1 MSTLTVSNNYNSKV
15 YSQLLAMPTF
25 GDLEGYAR
33 AVNAVPMLT
42 PEQEY
47 SYAMAYRADPNNL
60 QAAHA
65 LVVSHL
71 RVVVSIARKY
81 VGYGLPQADLIQEGS
96 IGLMKA
102 VKRFDPNHGVRLV
115 SFAMHWVK
123 AEIHEYIIKNW
134 RMVKI
139 ATTKAQRKL
148 FFNLRSM
155 KKGENMTQDEVQDM
169 ALVLKVK
176 PEEVIEMDQRLTGR
190 DIAIDGGVDADE
202 ETASMAPIAY
212 LADETQEPT
221 QVLARAQKDVLHSE
235 GLDSA
240 LAVLDERSRDI
251 VQARWLADDEG
262 KGQTLHDLAAVYGVS
277 AERIRQIEAAAMKK
291 MKAYLQTQYAA

>member
-1 MSTLTVSNNYNSKV
+1 MTTYAMSPYSAQYN
-15 YSQLLAMPTF
+15 QLLAVPSM
-25 GDLEGYAR
+25 GDLDAYTR

-47 SYAMAYRADPNNL
+47 EFAMSYRANPNNL

-71 RVVVSIARKY
+71 RMVVSISRNY
-81 VGYGLPQADLIQEGS
+81 MGYGLPQGDLIQEGS

-102 VKRFDPNHGVRLV
+102 VKRFDPTRGVRLV
-115 SFAMHWVK
+115 SFAIHWIK

-148 FFNLRSM
+148 FFNLRSL
-155 KKGENMTQDEVQDM
+155 KTGEHMSQEEVHNV
-169 ALVLKVK
+169 AKVLRVK

-190 DIAIDGGVDADE
+190 DIAIDGGMNDDEDAV
-202 ETASMAPIAY
+202 AMAPIAY
-212 LADETQEPT
+212 LADKSQEPT
-221 QVLARAQKDVLHSE
+221 QVLARAESDRLQSS
-235 GLDSA
+235 GLSA
-240 LAVLDERSRDI
+240 ALEVLDARSRDI
-251 VQARWLADDEG
+251 IEARWLADDEG
-262 KGQTLHDLAAVYGVS
+262 KGQTLHDLADKYQVS

-291 MKAYLQTQYAA
+291 MRAHLTDH

>member
-1 MSTLTVSNNYNSKV
+1 MTNYAV
-15 YSQLLAMPTF
+15 TPYSASYNQLLAVPSF
-25 GDLEGYAR
+25 GDLDGYAR

-81 VGYGLPQADLIQEGS
+81 TGYGLPQADLIQEGS

-102 VKRFDPNHGVRLV
+102 VKRFDPAHGVRLV
-115 SFAMHWVK
+115 SLAMHWIK
-123 AEIHEYIIKNW
+123 AEIHEYVIKNW

-155 KKGENMTQDEVQDM
+155 KTGEHMSQDEVHDM
-169 ALVLKVK
+169 ARVLKVK

-190 DIAIDGGVDADE
+190 DIAIDGGMDSDDDAV
-202 ETASMAPIAY
+202 AMAPIAY
-212 LADETQEPT
+212 LTDESNEPT
-221 QVLARAQKDVLHSE
+221 QILARAQKDVLESE
-235 GLDSA
+235 GLDAA
-240 LAVLDERSRDI
+240 LAVLDERSRAI
-251 VQARWLADDEG
+251 VAARWLADDEG
-262 KGQTLHDLAAVYGVS
+262 KGQTLHELAAQFGVS

-291 MKAYLQTQYAA
+291 MRVYLTEQYAA

>member
-1 MSTLTVSNNYNSKV
+1 MNALAIASNNNP
-15 YSQLLAMPTF
+15 YSLPL
-25 GDLEGYAR
+25 
-33 AVNAVPMLT
+33 AVPSLDDRAGSPRGVGAVPTLT

-47 SYAMAYRADPNNL
+47 HYAMAYRADPNDL
-60 QAAHA
+60 KSAHA

-102 VKRFDPNHGVRLV
+102 VKRFDPAHGVRLV

-123 AEIHEYIIKNW
+123 AEIHEYVIKNW

-155 KKGENMTQDEVQDM
+155 KTGTNLSHDDVQNI

-190 DIAIDGGVDADE
+190 DIAIDGGMDNDDDSVA
-202 ETASMAPIAY
+202 MAPIAY
-212 LADETQEPT
+212 LADDSNEPT
-221 QVLARAQKDVLHSE
+221 AVLARAQKDKLHSE
-235 GLDSA
+235 GLESA
-240 LAVLDERSRDI
+240 LEILDERSRTI
-251 VQARWLADDEG
+251 VQSRWLADDEG
-262 KGQTLHDLAAVYGVS
+262 KGQTLHDLAGTYGVS
-277 AERIRQIEAAAMKK
+277 AERIRQIEAAALKK
-291 MKAYLQTQYAA
+291 MRGFLSEQYAA

>member
-1 MSTLTVSNNYNSKV
+1 MTTYAMSPYSAQYN
-15 YSQLLAMPTF
+15 QLLAVPSM
-25 GDLEGYAR
+25 GDLDAYTR

-47 SYAMAYRADPNNL
+47 EFAMSYRANPNNL

-71 RVVVSIARKY
+71 RMVVSISRNY
-81 VGYGLPQADLIQEGS
+81 MGYGLPQGDLIQEGS

-102 VKRFDPNHGVRLV
+102 VKRFDPTRGVRLV
-115 SFAMHWVK
+115 SFAIHWIK

-148 FFNLRSM
+148 FFNLRSL
-155 KKGENMTQDEVQDM
+155 KTGEHMSQEEVHNV
-169 ALVLKVK
+169 AKVLRVK

-190 DIAIDGGVDADE
+190 DIAIDGGMNDDEDAV
-202 ETASMAPIAY
+202 AMAPIAY
-212 LADETQEPT
+212 LADESQEPT
-221 QVLARAQKDVLHSE
+221 QVLARAESDRLQSS
-235 GLDSA
+235 GLSA
-240 LAVLDERSRDI
+240 ALEVLDARSRDI
-251 VQARWLADDEG
+251 IEARWLADDEG
-262 KGQTLHDLAAVYGVS
+262 KGQTLHDLADKYQVS

-291 MKAYLQTQYAA
+291 MRAHLTDH

>member
-1 MSTLTVSNNYNSKV
+1 MTTYAISPYSAQYN
-15 YSQLLAMPTF
+15 QLLAVPSL
-25 GDLEGYAR
+25 GDLDAYTR

-47 SYAMAYRADPNNL
+47 EFAMSYRADPNNL

-71 RVVVSIARKY
+71 RMVVSISRNY
-81 VGYGLPQADLIQEGS
+81 MGYGLPQGDLIQEGS

-102 VKRFDPNHGVRLV
+102 VKRFDPTRGVRLV
-115 SFAMHWVK
+115 SFAIHWIK

-155 KKGENMTQDEVQDM
+155 KTGEHMTQDEVHNV
-169 ALVLKVK
+169 AKVLRVK

-190 DIAIDGGVDADE
+190 DIAIDGGMNDDEDAV
-202 ETASMAPIAY
+202 AMAPIAY

-221 QVLARAQKDVLHSE
+221 QVLVRAESDRLQSS
-235 GLDSA
+235 GLSA
-240 LAVLDERSRDI
+240 ALDVLDERSRDI
-251 VQARWLADDEG
+251 IEARWLADDEG
-262 KGQTLHDLAAVYGVS
+262 KGQTLHDLADKYQVS

-291 MKAYLQTQYAA
+291 MRAHLAQ